1 MVFVKFIYKSN
12 YNKRVKH
19 LKLFESF
26 DFGGEYDRIEP
37 GKYRDILSQALGDSR
52 YKLISENFHK
62 SIVRK
67 FIENGFDVFVD
78 FINKEQPDND
88 EGFGR
93 PKGSLIIKARKTIE
107 NGFSDEALKFLKN
120 AYSFSK
126 TIIIVLTISEL
137 KDEFFLVEWRSGVPN
152 EVNRLFF
159 ECDQFE
165 ALSKL
170 LDDKLSYFR

>member
-1 MVFVKFIYKSN
+1 VKY
-12 YNKRVKH
+12 

-37 GKYRDILSQALGDSR
+37 SKYRDILRKALGDSR

-93 PKGSLIIKARKTIE
+93 PKGSLSIKARKTIE

-137 KDEFFLVEWRSGVPN
+137 EDEFFLVEWRSGVPN